1 MSDMKT
7 TLNRNNRLD
16 TMEEKLV
23 NLKTEQLETFQRET
37 EKNKTGRKN
46 EQSIN
51 EKLHIKNMIQRNLEL
66 DTE

>member
-1 MSDMKT
+1 
-7 TLNRNNRLD
+7 
-16 TMEEKLV
+16 MEEKLV

-37 EKNKTGRKN
+37 EKNKTERKN
-46 EQSIN
+46 EQSIS